1 MPDLMQYTYK
11 RALSPL
17 RQVWPGVVLSFTIA
31 MAATFISDHH
41 GGPTLLYA
49 LLVGMAF
56 HFLSKGTAV
65 AAGINFTARTI
76 LRIGVALIGIRIS
89 TGQIAQLGAIPVL
102 LVIVGVPAT
111 LIVGRFLAPSLG
123 LTSSQGIL
131 TGGAV
136 AICGVSAALAISSVL
151 PKTKDS
157 ERDTLFTA
165 IAVTLIGMV
174 AMVCYPAIA
183 HVIGLDTSATG
194 ILLGASIHDVS
205 QVVGA
210 GLLVSDQAGIVATYV
225 KLLRVTMLVPVVL
238 GLAWIFAPD
247 KQDSSPNR
255 QPLLPFFLIA
265 FALLAAAN
273 SMGLVPRAVVDPL
286 AVGSRWCLV
295 ASMAALGMK
304 TSIEDLTKIGS
315 RAVILVGAE
324 TAFLLLLVVG
334 VLLGQA
340 RV

>member
-1 MPDLMQYTYK
+1 MMPDLMHYIYE

-238 GLAWIFAPD
+238 GLAWIFVPD
-247 KQDSSPNR
+247 KAGTR
-255 QPLLPFFLIA
+255 VTLRGRGTGA
-265 FALLAAAN
+265 RH
-273 SMGLVPRAVVDPL
+273 RASEGRPPP
-286 AVGSRWCLV
+286 G
-295 ASMAALGMK
+295 AALCA
-304 TSIEDLTKIGS
+304 GS
-315 RAVILVGAE
+315 GLPCAPAYQQQLACDPARFRMARSDRNPQRGDKACPVVRGRRTCGAVDHPGRAHEG
-324 TAFLLLLVVG
+324 
-334 VLLGQA
+334 
-340 RV
+340 